1 MGKNGT
7 GKNGTGPAR
16 WFLVVK
22 PEQREL
28 VEILRARL
36 EGSGVEV
43 LVERR
48 ARERRRGSLGPLMER
63 RQTDRRRQRPVAVLS
78 TAPPVEAA
86 EPVRVALSPSAA
98 TVPSQGAPVTH
109 ACPTCASEI
118 ELELPRFP
126 HPPARVE
133 MEVAHVEVNNRDAQH
148 FVAIAAFTVS
158 GRLILSQ
165 RVPGRRSVGIVPSAP
180 GRHRGSNGTTA
191 S

>member
-7 GKNGTGPAR
+7 APGR

-22 PEQREL
+22 PDQREL

-48 ARERRRGSLGPLMER
+48 TRERRRGSLGPLMER
-63 RQTDRRRQRPVAVLS
+63 RQNDRRRERPIALLT

-86 EPVRVALSPSAA
+86 EPVRVAHSPSVRKVASREAA
-98 TVPSQGAPVTH
+98 ITH
-109 ACPTCASEI
+109 PCATCASEI

-126 HPPARVE
+126 HAPARVE
-133 MEVAHVEVNNRDAQH
+133 MEVAHVEGTNNRDAQH
-148 FVAIAAFTVS
+148 FVEIAAFTVS

-165 RVPGRRSVGIVPSAP
+165 RVPGRRSGSAP
-180 GRHRGSNGTTA
+180 SRHNGNGATA
-191 S
+191 R